1 MTWLPDEEGQSQETS
16 PGGPLEHALGKT
28 QKKAHRRNSGGHW
41 PHGSLPSGGLVCD
54 VLSTEGAPL
63 FPVDRREHCSSG
75 KSRGSCGLPEVTQ
88 LVCSYL
94 LWAVNL
100 RPHSLATLL
109 VRFG

>member
-16 PGGPLEHALGKT
+16 PGRPLEHALGKT